1 MTKPSSSQ
9 ADSTAIC
16 VAAGEHGT
24 TFSLNYLLC
33 GQMVAKSTP
42 SEAPLL
48 SGEQLSSMALGEYPV
63 ALWVQTDQVQGLV

>member
-1 MTKPSSSQ
+1 MTKTSSSR

-33 GQMVAKSTP
+33 GQMAAKSTR
-42 SEAPLL
+42 SGAPLL
-48 SGEQLSSMALGEYPV
+48 SEEQLSSTALGEYPV
-63 ALWVQTDQVQGLV
+63 ALRVQTDQVQGLV